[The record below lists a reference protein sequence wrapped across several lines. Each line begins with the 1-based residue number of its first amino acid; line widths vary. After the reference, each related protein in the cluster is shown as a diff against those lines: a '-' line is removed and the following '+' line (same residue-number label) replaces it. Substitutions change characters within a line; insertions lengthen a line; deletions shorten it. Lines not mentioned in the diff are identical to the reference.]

1 MLLCPAL
8 PGNEP
13 QLGVPSH
20 ASLPRLKLHTPPG
33 SPGFAPHPA
42 WRAGAGLGRPL
53 ELCGWN
59 LPERCPTAA
68 ANLWSWTRPSRPR
81 LELGFFF
88 FFLCSPCPAHQPCVS
103 PPASRP
109 CPNWAVFII
118 AALKLGS
125 ALEFRRSAASSAPF
139 GKGRDMPA
147 GLGGGRET
155 PGRVLDE
162 EWGCV
167 RVVTP
172 LCLLLWVG
180 TKAGDQAGSKPEQG
194 LRCPGGAR

>member
-88 FFLCSPCPAHQPCVS
+88 FFSALRALPTSRACLRLHPAHAQ
-103 PPASRP
+103 
-109 CPNWAVFII
+109 I
-118 AALKLGS
+118 G
-125 ALEFRRSAASSAPF
+125 
-139 GKGRDMPA
+139 
-147 GLGGGRET
+147 
-155 PGRVLDE
+155 
-162 EWGCV
+162 
-167 RVVTP
+167 
-172 LCLLLWVG
+172 LCLLSQRSSWDL
-180 TKAGDQAGSKPEQG
+180 P
-194 LRCPGGAR
+194 